1 MANRAM
7 VTDIRQMLA
16 KSRIKPYKK
25 QFANQKLT
33 NPFIVCICNVWN
45 GLYQILSRFRK

>member
-7 VTDIRQMLA
+7 VTDISQMLA

-25 QFANQKLT
+25 QFATKN
-33 NPFIVCICNVWN
+33 
-45 GLYQILSRFRK
+45 

>member
-16 KSRIKPYKK
+16 KSGIKPYKK

-33 NPFIVCICNVWN
+33 NPLIVCNMWK
-45 GLYQILSRFRK
+45 GLYQILSRFQK